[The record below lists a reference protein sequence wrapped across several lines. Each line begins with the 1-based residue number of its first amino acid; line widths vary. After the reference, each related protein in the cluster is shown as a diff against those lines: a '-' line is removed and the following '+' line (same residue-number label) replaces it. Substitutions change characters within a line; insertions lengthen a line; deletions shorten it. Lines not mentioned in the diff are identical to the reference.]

1 MFHLGAVAPLFS
13 LRVESFPVRYH
24 VENFGCR
31 ATQADGAAL
40 EEQLRAR
47 GYLRAGATAAAD
59 LVVIN
64 TCTVTAAADQQAR
77 QYVRHIHRQ
86 NSAARILVTGCYA
99 QRAPAELAALPGVT
113 WVVGN
118 SHKAEIPAVV
128 ERVRPAPARDFI
140 PVGRL
145 RFAAVPPPVR
155 AVDGET
161 ELSLARGPAKVI
173 TGNIFAQTT
182 LAATPVFEGEG
193 GRTRPTVK
201 IQDGCNNRCAY
212 CVIPF
217 VRGRSRSLP
226 PCEVIAQIARLE
238 AAGTKE
244 VVLSGVDLGSY
255 GLDLRPRAGLVE
267 LTARLLAETSI
278 PLLRFSSVEPADL
291 TDEFLALLAST
302 PRIARHLHAPLQ
314 SGSDRIL
321 RRMRRWYSRAEYAER
336 IEAAASALPNL
347 GLGADVIV
355 GFPGETEEDFRA
367 TYALV
372 EQLPFTY
379 LHVFSYSPRPG
390 TAAASLPERVPPRL
404 SKERNRAL
412 RLLVAEKGDRFRRAQ
427 LDRPLRVV
435 TLATTNPDGTRN
447 ALSENYLKVRLP
459 GTLPPNR
466 LLTAHVTRVDGNE
479 LWAEPERAT
488 AT

>member
-1 MFHLGAVAPLFS
+1 M
-13 LRVESFPVRYH
+13 RYH

-31 ATQADGAAL
+31 ATQAEGTAL
-40 EEQLRAR
+40 EEGFRAR
-47 GYLRAGATAAAD
+47 GYQRAGDTAAAD

-64 TCTVTAAADQQAR
+64 TCTVTASADQQAR
-77 QYVRHIHRQ
+77 QYVRHIHRR

-99 QRAPAELAALPGVT
+99 QRAPEELAALPGVT

-118 SHKAEIPAVV
+118 SHKAEIPAVI
-128 ERVRPAPARDFI
+128 ERALPAHGRDFI
-140 PVGRL
+140 PVARL
-145 RFAAVPPPVR
+145 
-155 AVDGET
+155 G
-161 ELSLARGPAKVI
+161 SAKVI
-173 TGNIFAQTT
+173 TENICARTP

-193 GRTRPTVK
+193 GRTRPTLK

-212 CVIPF
+212 CIIPF

-226 PCEVIAQIARLE
+226 PADVIAQITRLE

-255 GLDLRPRAGLVE
+255 GRDVRPRASLVE
-267 LTARLLAETSI
+267 LTARILAETSI
-278 PLLRFSSVEPADL
+278 PLVRFSSVEPEDL
-291 TDEFLALLAST
+291 TDEFLSLVAST
-302 PRIARHLHAPLQ
+302 QRIARHLHAPLQ
-314 SGSDRIL
+314 SGSDRVL
-321 RRMRRWYSRAEYAER
+321 RRMRRWYNRAEYAER

-347 GLGADVIV
+347 GLGADVMV

-367 TYALV
+367 TYGLV

-379 LHVFSYSPRPG
+379 LHVFGYSPRPG
-390 TAAASLPERVPPRL
+390 TAAAGLPARVPPRV

-412 RLLVAEKGDRFRRAQ
+412 RLLAAEKGERFRRAQ
-427 LDRPLRVV
+427 LHCRLRVV

-459 GTLPPNR
+459 ATSPPNR
-466 LLTAHVTRVDGNE
+466 LLTVRVTRVDGNE

-488 AT
+488 LN